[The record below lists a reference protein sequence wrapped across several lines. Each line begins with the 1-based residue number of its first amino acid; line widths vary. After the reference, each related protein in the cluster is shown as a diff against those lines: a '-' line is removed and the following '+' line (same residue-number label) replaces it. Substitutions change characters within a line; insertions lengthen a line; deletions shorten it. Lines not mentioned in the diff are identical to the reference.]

1 MCRGGFADVWKG
13 QYRGEGVAAKV
24 LRLYPK
30 DDLGKMRSVGGW
42 LCFRLIMS
50 VNDRPRIEVLQ
61 GGCSVEGAS
70 TSECAAVVRRDNDR

>member
-13 QYRGEGVAAKV
+13 QYCGEGVAAKV

-42 LCFRLIMS
+42 LRFRLVMS
-50 VNDRPRIEVLQ
+50 VDDRPRR
-61 GGCSVEGAS
+61 A
-70 TSECAAVVRRDNDR
+70 